1 MIQKIK
7 DVLSSE
13 SSDSWCFAFVINSIA
28 LLILSLI
35 VGRSLDTKPHIIIT
49 SSSIEE
55 KVEFEEPENI
65 PETFTFDDKNSSV
78 TEEVVI
84 EQQEDSSISV
94 DQIELPS
101 NLTVEPLEEV
111 GSEFASDLVGQ
122 TLSGVSSN
130 LGAGF
135 SSQSSSGGALD
146 RLTVEIIKSGES
158 KDTNVIWLLDASVSL
173 SYQRQL
179 IADRFEKIL
188 QELEF
193 ANTAHDINHGIYSF
207 GQSFNKITKQLTS
220 DPNTLKS
227 AVESIPLDETGI
239 ENTFAAIGEV
249 CKSEYVFGSRLLVIV
264 FTDEVGDDVGLL
276 DAVSNLARLKA
287 SMVYVVGNPAPFG
300 KSTTQFKFVEFDP
313 KYDQTEKWVEI
324 HQGPE
329 TLHDMV
335 LNIHSLPIDDETLD
349 SGFGPFALSKLCL
362 DTGGLYFGVHPN
374 RRSSKVDKKQI
385 SPLSSYISRFFDH
398 ETMIKYKPDYR
409 SYGLQNKEAQSHLT
423 KKALLSACSIP
434 LNISGEQTLR
444 FKAFDE
450 GTFVNELNMAQRFSA
465 KLEPKIQQIY
475 NALLTGEQAY
485 DTLEDDRW
493 KASYALAMGR
503 ILSTKCRIESYNV
516 ILAEAKTGLRK
527 KDPKSNI
534 WLLLPSPDFTLN
546 NSALKKSYESSQRY
560 LRFVIDNY
568 PNTPWAL
575 IAQEELDTPIGYRW
589 VEKYE
594 PPPKMGSGGGGNNN
608 PQDDKAKPKL
618 IPRPQRKVDKI

>member
-1 MIQKIK
+1 MIRQLK
-7 DVLSSE
+7 DILSSE
-13 SSDSWCFAFVINSIA
+13 TTEHYCVAFVVNSVA
-28 LLILSLI
+28 LLMLSLI
-35 VGRSLDTKPHIIIT
+35 IGRSLENKPNIIIQ

-55 KVEFEEPENI
+55 KIEFQEPINI

-78 TEEVVI
+78 TEEVIV

-94 DQIELPS
+94 DQVEVPS

-135 SSQSSSGGALD
+135 SSQASSGGALD

-193 ANTAHDINHGIYSF
+193 ANTTHDINHSVYSF

-227 AVESIPLDETGI
+227 AVESILLDETGI

-264 FTDEVGDDVGLL
+264 FTDEVGDDVALL
-276 DAVSNLARLKA
+276 DVVSNLARSKA
-287 SMVYVVGNPAPFG
+287 TMVYVVGNPAPFG

-335 LNIHSLPIDDETLD
+335 LNINTLPIDKETLD

-362 DTGGLYFGVHPN
+362 DSGGIYFSVHPN
-374 RRSSKVDKKQI
+374 RSSSKVDKKQI

-409 SYGLQNKEAQSHLT
+409 SYGVQNKEAQSHLS
-423 KKALLSACSIP
+423 KKALIAASSIP
-434 LNISGEQTLR
+434 LNISDEQTLR

-465 KLEPKIQQIY
+465 KLEPKINQIY
-475 NALLTGEQAY
+475 SSLLTGESAY
-485 DTLEDDRW
+485 DTLEDRW
-493 KASYALAMGR
+493 KISYALSMGR
-503 ILSTKCRIESYNV
+503 ILSTKCRIESYNAV
-516 ILAEAKTGLRK
+516 LAEAKTGLK
-527 KDPKSNI
+527 KQDPKSNI
-534 WLLLPSPDFTLN
+534 WLLLPSPEFTLN
-546 NSALKKSYESSQRY
+546 NSALKKSYESSRKY
-560 LRFVIDNY
+560 LKFVVENY

-575 IAQEELDTPIGYRW
+575 IANEELNTPIGYKW
-589 VEKYE
+589 VEEYE
-594 PPPKMGSGGGGNNN
+594 PPPKMGNGGGGNNN

-618 IPRPQRKVDKI
+618 IPKPQRKIDKI

>member
-1 MIQKIK
+1 MIKKIK
-7 DVLSSE
+7 EILSYQTTE
-13 SSDSWCFAFVINSIA
+13 YYCIAFLLNTLV

-35 VGRSLDTKPHIIIT
+35 ISKTLNDKPNIVISSSLTEEKTDFENIIT
-49 SSSIEE
+49 
-55 KVEFEEPENI
+55 I
-65 PETFTFDDKNSSV
+65 PETFVFDDKNSSI
-78 TEEVVI
+78 TEEVIVE
-84 EQQEDSSISV
+84 EQKDSSVSV
-94 DQIELPS
+94 DKIELPS
-101 NLTVEPLEEV
+101 NLTVEQMEEV
-111 GSEFASDLVGQ
+111 GSEFSSDLLGQ

-193 ANTAHDINHGIYSF
+193 ANTTYNINHGVYSF
-207 GQSFNKITKQLTS
+207 GQSFNKITKQLTN
-220 DPNTLKS
+220 DPSILKF
-227 AVESIPLDETGI
+227 AVESILLDESGI

-276 DAVSNLARLKA
+276 DVVSNLARSKA

-329 TLHDMV
+329 TLHDMI
-335 LNIHSLPIDDETLD
+335 LNINSLPIDKETLD

-362 DTGGLYFGVHPN
+362 DTGGIYFSVHPN
-374 RRSSKVDKKQI
+374 RSSSKIDKKQI

-398 ETMIKYKPDYR
+398 EIMIKYKPDYR
-409 SYGLQNKEAQSHLT
+409 SYGIQNKEAQTHST
-423 KKALLSACSIP
+423 KRALLSASSIP
-434 LNISGEQTLR
+434 LNISDEQTLR

-450 GTFVNELNMAQRFSA
+450 GTFVNELSMAQRFSA
-465 KLEPKIQQIY
+465 KLEPKINQIY
-475 NALLTGEQAY
+475 TTLLAGESAY
-485 DTLEDDRW
+485 DTLEDRW
-493 KASYALAMGR
+493 KVSYALSMGR
-503 ILSTKCRIESYNV
+503 ILATKCRIESYNAV
-516 ILAEAKTGLRK
+516 LAEAKTGLKK
-527 KDPKSNI
+527 KDPNSNV
-534 WLLLPSPDFTLN
+534 WLLLPSPEFTLN
-546 NSALKKSYESSQRY
+546 NSGLKKSYESSKKY
-560 LRFVIDNY
+560 LKFVIDNY
-568 PNTPWAL
+568 PDTPWAL
-575 IAQEELDTPIGYRW
+575 IANEELNTPIGYKW
-589 VEKYE
+589 EEEYE
-594 PPPKMGSGGGGNNN
+594 PPPKMGNGGGGNNN

>member
-7 DVLSSE
+7 EILSSE
-13 SSDSWCFAFVINSIA
+13 SSESWCFALLINSIV
-28 LLILSLI
+28 LFVLSLI
-35 VGRSLDTKPHIIIT
+35 VGNSLDKQPQIIIT
-49 SSSIEE
+49 SSRVEE
-55 KVEFEEPENI
+55 KIEFQEPINI
-65 PETFTFDDKNSSV
+65 PETFTFNDKHSAVS
-78 TEEVVI
+78 EEVI
-84 EQQEDSSISV
+84 IQDQEASSIAINEIDV
-94 DQIELPS
+94 PS
-101 NLTVEPLEEV
+101 NMTIEPMEEV
-111 GSEFASDLVGQ
+111 GSEFSSDLVGQ

-130 LGAGF
+130 LGSGF

-179 IADRFEKIL
+179 IADRFSKIL

-193 ANTAHDINHGIYSF
+193 ANTTHNISHGVYSF
-207 GQSFNKITKQLTS
+207 GQSFIKITPSFTN
-220 DPNTLKS
+220 DPNVLKTS
-227 AVESIPLDETGI
+227 VESIVLDESGI
-239 ENTFAAIGEV
+239 ENTFAAIGNI
-249 CKSEYVFGSRLLVIV
+249 CKIEYIRGSRLLVVV
-264 FTDEVGDDVGLL
+264 FTDEVGDDVQLL
-276 DAVSNLARLKA
+276 DSVSDFARRNGT
-287 SMVYVVGNPAPFG
+287 MIYVVGNPAPFG
-300 KSTTQFKFVEFDP
+300 KTTTQFKFVEFDP

-324 HQGPE
+324 KQGPE
-329 TLHDMV
+329 SLYDMI
-335 LNIHSLPIDDETLD
+335 LDIHSLPIDDETLD

-362 DTGGLYFGVHPN
+362 DSGGLYFSVHPN
-374 RRSSKVDKKQI
+374 RGSSKVDKKQT
-385 SPLSSYISRFFDH
+385 SPLSSYISKFFDH
-398 ETMIKYKPDYR
+398 EIMIKYKPDYR
-409 SYGLQNKEAQSHLT
+409 SYGLQNKEAQSHLA

-516 ILAEAKTGLRK
+516 VLAEAKTGLKK

-560 LRFVIDNY
+560 LRFVVDNY

-575 IAQEELDTPIGYRW
+575 IAQAELDTPVGYKW
-589 VEKYE
+589 VEEYE
-594 PPPKMGSGGGGNNN
+594 PPPKMGNGGGGNNN
-608 PQDDKAKPKL
+608 PSDDKAKPKL
-618 IPRPQRKVDKI
+618 IPKPQRKIDKI

>member
-1 MIQKIK
+1 MIKKIK
-7 DVLSSE
+7 EILSYQTTE
-13 SSDSWCFAFVINSIA
+13 YYCIAFLLNTLV

-35 VGRSLDTKPHIIIT
+35 ISKTLNDKPNIVISSSLTEEKTDFENIIT
-49 SSSIEE
+49 
-55 KVEFEEPENI
+55 I
-65 PETFTFDDKNSSV
+65 PETFVFDDKNSSI
-78 TEEVVI
+78 TEEVIVE
-84 EQQEDSSISV
+84 EQKDSSVSV
-94 DQIELPS
+94 DKIELPS
-101 NLTVEPLEEV
+101 NLTVEQMEEV
-111 GSEFASDLVGQ
+111 GSEFSSDLLGQ

-193 ANTAHDINHGIYSF
+193 ANTTYNINHGVYSF
-207 GQSFNKITKQLTS
+207 GQSFNKITKQLTN
-220 DPNTLKS
+220 DPSILKF
-227 AVESIPLDETGI
+227 AVESILLDESGI

-276 DAVSNLARLKA
+276 DVVSNLARSKA

-329 TLHDMV
+329 TLHDMI
-335 LNIHSLPIDDETLD
+335 LNINSLPIDKETLD

-362 DTGGLYFGVHPN
+362 DTGGIYFSVHPN
-374 RRSSKVDKKQI
+374 RSSSKIDKKQI

-398 ETMIKYKPDYR
+398 EIMIKYKPDYR
-409 SYGLQNKEAQSHLT
+409 SYGIQNKEAQTHST
-423 KKALLSACSIP
+423 KKALIAACSIP
-434 LNISGEQTLR
+434 LNISDEQTLR
-444 FKAFDE
+444 FRAFDE

-493 KASYALAMGR
+493 KVSYALAMGR
-503 ILSTKCRIESYNV
+503 ILATKCRIESYNV
-516 ILAEAKTGLRK
+516 VLAEAKTGLK
-527 KDPKSNI
+527 KQNPQSNI

-575 IAQEELDTPIGYRW
+575 IAQQELNTPIGYKW
-589 VEKYE
+589 AEEYE
-594 PPPKMGSGGGGNNN
+594 PPPKMGNGGGGNNN
-608 PQDDKAKPKL
+608 PVDDKAKPKL
-618 IPRPQRKVDKI
+618 IPKPQRKIDKI

>member
-7 DVLSSE
+7 EVLSSE
-13 SSDSWCFAFVINSIA
+13 SSESWCFAFLVNSIV

-35 VGRSLDTKPHIIIT
+35 VGRSLDKTPNIIIT
-49 SSSIEE
+49 SSSVEE
-55 KVEFEEPENI
+55 KVEFIEPIEI

-78 TEEVVI
+78 TEEVIV
-84 EQQEDSSISV
+84 EQQDDSSISV
-94 DQIELPS
+94 DQVELPS
-101 NLTVEPLEEV
+101 NLTVEPMEEI

-158 KDTNVIWLLDASVSL
+158 KNTNVIWLLDASVSL

-193 ANTAHDINHGIYSF
+193 ANTTYYINHGVYSF
-207 GQSFNKITKQLTS
+207 GQSFHKITKQLTN

-227 AVESIPLDETGI
+227 AVESILLDESGI
-239 ENTFAAIGEV
+239 ENTFTAIGEV

-264 FTDEVGDDVGLL
+264 FTDEVSDDVALL
-276 DAVSNLARLKA
+276 DVVSNLARLKA

-335 LNIHSLPIDDETLD
+335 LNINTLPIDKETLD

-362 DTGGLYFGVHPN
+362 DTGGIYFSVHPN
-374 RRSSKVDKKQI
+374 RSSSKIDKKQI
-385 SPLSSYISRFFDH
+385 SQLSSYISRFFDH

-409 SYGLQNKEAQSHLT
+409 SYGVQNKEAQSHLS
-423 KKALLSACSIP
+423 KKALIAASSIP
-434 LNISGEQTLR
+434 LNISDEQTLR

-450 GTFVNELNMAQRFSA
+450 GTFVNELNMAQRLSA
-465 KLEPKIQQIY
+465 KLEPKINQIY
-475 NALLTGEQAY
+475 SSLLTGESGY
-485 DTLEDDRW
+485 DTLEDRW
-493 KASYALAMGR
+493 KVSYALSMGR
-503 ILSTKCRIESYNV
+503 ILATKCRIETYNV
-516 ILAEAKTGLRK
+516 VLAEAKTGLK
-527 KDPKSNI
+527 KQDPKSNI
-534 WLLLPSPDFTLN
+534 WLLLPSPEFTLN
-546 NSALKKSYESSQRY
+546 NSALKKSYESSRKY
-560 LRFVIDNY
+560 LKFVIDNY
-568 PNTPWAL
+568 PDTPWAL
-575 IAQEELDTPIGYRW
+575 IANEELNTPIGYKW
-589 VEKYE
+589 AEEYE
-594 PPPKMGSGGGGNNN
+594 PPPKMGNGGGGNNN

-618 IPRPQRKVDKI
+618 IPKPQRKVDKI

>member
-1 MIQKIK
+1 MIRQIK
-7 DVLSSE
+7 DILSSE
-13 SSDSWCFAFVINSIA
+13 TTEHYCVAFVVNSIA

-35 VGRSLDTKPHIIIT
+35 IGRSLENKPNIIIQ

-55 KVEFEEPENI
+55 KIEFQEPINI

-78 TEEVVI
+78 TEEVIV

-94 DQIELPS
+94 DQVEVPS
-101 NLTVEPLEEV
+101 NLTVEPMEEV

-179 IADRFEKIL
+179 ISDRFEKIL

-193 ANTAHDINHGIYSF
+193 ANTTHDINHGIYSF
-207 GQSFNKITKQLTS
+207 GQSLNKITKQPTS
-220 DPNTLKS
+220 DPNILKS
-227 AVESIPLDETGI
+227 SVESILLDESGI
-239 ENTFAAIGEV
+239 ENTFTAIGEV

-264 FTDEVGDDVGLL
+264 FTDEVGDDFQFL
-276 DAVSNLARLKA
+276 DSVSSLARSKG
-287 SMVYVVGNPAPFG
+287 SMIYVVGTPAPFG

-313 KYDQTEKWVEI
+313 KYDQAEKWVEI

-335 LNIHSLPIDDETLD
+335 LNINTLPIDKETLD

-362 DTGGLYFGVHPN
+362 DSGGIYFSVHPN
-374 RRSSKVDKKQI
+374 RSSFKVDKKQI

-409 SYGLQNKEAQSHLT
+409 SYGVQNKEAQSHLS
-423 KKALLSACSIP
+423 KKALIAASSIP
-434 LNISGEQTLR
+434 LNISDEQTLR

-465 KLEPKIQQIY
+465 KLEPKINQIY
-475 NALLTGEQAY
+475 SSLLTGESAY
-485 DTLEDDRW
+485 DTLEDRW
-493 KASYALAMGR
+493 KVSYALSMGR
-503 ILSTKCRIESYNV
+503 ILSTKCRIESYNAV
-516 ILAEAKTGLRK
+516 LAEAKTGLK
-527 KDPKSNI
+527 KQDPKSNI
-534 WLLLPSPDFTLN
+534 WLLLPSPEFTLN
-546 NSALKKSYESSQRY
+546 NSTLKKSYESSRKY
-560 LRFVIDNY
+560 LKFVVENY

-575 IAQEELDTPIGYRW
+575 IANEELNTPIGYKW
-589 VEKYE
+589 TEEYE
-594 PPPKMGSGGGGNNN
+594 PPPKMGNGGGGNNN

-618 IPRPQRKVDKI
+618 IPKPQRKIDKI